1 MNKKTFL
8 YSFRATLP
16 VLAGYLLLGSGFGM
30 MLENIGY
37 GPLWAFLMA
46 LVVYAGSGQYVAV
59 DLIAGGAS
67 LISSAIITLAVNI
80 RHLFYGLS
88 LLAPFRRSGKERYYM
103 MFALT
108 DETFSL
114 QCIPSLPE
122 DIDERGYRFFISLLD
137 HAYWIT
143 GCVLG
148 NIVGALLPF
157 STEGVDFTMTALFV
171 VIFIEQWEKNEQ
183 HLPAIT
189 GIVVSVIA
197 LLIFG
202 PDSFLLPAMVGIAVC
217 LFLERPLLA
226 KRAPKEDGKDG

>member
-8 YSFRATLP
+8 YSFKATLP
-16 VLAGYLLLGSGFGM
+16 VLAGYLLLGAGFGM

-59 DLIAGGAS
+59 DLIAGGAT
-67 LISSAIITLAVNI
+67 LISSALITLAVNI

-88 LLAPFRRSGKERYYM
+88 LLKPFRASGGERYYM

-114 QCIPSLPE
+114 QCVPELPE
-122 DIDERGYRFFISLLD
+122 NIDERGYRFFISILD
-137 HAYWIT
+137 HIYWIS

-157 STEGVDFTMTALFV
+157 STEGVDFTMTALFI
-171 VIFIEQWEKNEQ
+171 VIFLEQWEKSSQ

-189 GIVVSVIA
+189 GIIVSVAA
-197 LLIFG
+197 LLLSG
-202 PDSFLLPAMVGIAVC
+202 PDSFLLPAMIGIAIC
-217 LFLERPLLA
+217 LFLERPLLR
-226 KRAPKEDGKDG
+226 KAPEKEEEADG